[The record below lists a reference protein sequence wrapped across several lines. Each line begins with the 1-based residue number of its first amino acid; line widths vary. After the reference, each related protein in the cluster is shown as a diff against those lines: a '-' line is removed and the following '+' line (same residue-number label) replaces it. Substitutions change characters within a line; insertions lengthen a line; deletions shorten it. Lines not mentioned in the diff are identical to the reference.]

1 MPLCGFDKQ
10 MLDGLDSFYRG
21 LARAV
26 IRKSK
31 EKNVTV
37 EEAISLELKD
47 MDNFLR
53 ELVLLDDG
61 LNKHKLVGITHY
73 ARAFYLGVLRYSKE
87 KDMLIKDAMG
97 HQISETRKFL
107 FDIDNYYY
115 QYLEGKTGKPMLEL
129 VHYIQRM

>member
-31 EKNVTV
+31 EKNV
-37 EEAISLELKD
+37 
-47 MDNFLR
+47 
-53 ELVLLDDG
+53 LV
-61 LNKHKLVGITHY
+61 
-73 ARAFYLGVLRYSKE
+73 
-87 KDMLIKDAMG
+87 KDAME

-115 QYLEGKTGKPMLEL
+115 QHLEGKTGKPMLEL